1 MSQVK
6 INSHIKEFLITG
18 IILLL
23 LDGITLNIL
32 SNFFNKQIVK
42 IQGGPIKMDII
53 AAIVCYLFLFIIL
66 YYFII
71 SKNKS
76 LREAFLLGFLVYGVY
91 ELTTKSLLKK
101 WEWSTVFVDTTW
113 GGVLFLLTTLITYK
127 LRKYI

>member
-1 MSQVK
+1 MKFSF
-6 INSHIKEFLITG
+6 NIKEFLITG
-18 IILLL
+18 VIFLL
-23 LDGITLNIL
+23 LDGFTLNIL
-32 SNFFNKQIVK
+32 SNFFNKQIIN
-42 IQGGPIKMDII
+42 IQGSPIKMDLI
-53 AAIVCYLFLFIIL
+53 AAIICYLFLFIIL

>member
-1 MSQVK
+1 MKFSF
-6 INSHIKEFLITG
+6 NLKEFLITG
-18 IILLL
+18 VILLL

-32 SNFFNKQIVK
+32 SNFFNKQIIS
-42 IQGGPIKMDII
+42 IQGSPIKMDIT
-53 AAIVCYLFLFIIL
+53 AAIICYLFLFIIL

-91 ELTTKSLLKK
+91 ELTTKALLKN
-101 WEWSTVFVDTTW
+101 WRWSTVFVDTTW
-113 GGVLFLLTTLITYK
+113 GGVLFLLTTLITYR

>member
-1 MSQVK
+1 MKFSF
-6 INSHIKEFLITG
+6 NLKEFLITG
-18 IILLL
+18 VILLL

-32 SNFFNKQIVK
+32 SNFFNKQIIS
-42 IQGGPIKMDII
+42 IQGSPIKMDII
-53 AAIVCYLFLFIIL
+53 AAIICYLFLFIIL

-91 ELTTKSLLKK
+91 ELTTKALLKN
-101 WEWSTVFVDTTW
+101 WRWSTVFVDTTW
-113 GGVLFLLTTLITYK
+113 GGVLFLLTTLITYR